1 VRNVIVYKR
10 MNFTPLGAN
19 FPSGTKN
26 NSNIFTPKEV
36 LMYSI
41 INNWNTNYRPIVL

>member
-1 VRNVIVYKR
+1 MFKC
-10 MNFTPLGAN
+10 MNFTSLSAN

-36 LMYSI
+36 LMYSKLTNGILI
-41 INNWNTNYRPIVL
+41 I

>member
-1 VRNVIVYKR
+1 MYQCT
-10 MNFTPLGAN
+10 NFTPLGAN

-26 NSNIFTPKEV
+26 NSNIFTSKEV

-41 INNWNTNYRPIVL
+41 INKWDTNHIVL

>member
-1 VRNVIVYKR
+1 
-10 MNFTPLGAN
+10 MNFTLLGTN

-26 NSNIFTPKEV
+26 NSNLFIPKEV

-41 INNWNTNYRPIVL
+41 INKWNTHHIVL